1 MDLTAGQAAHTDLES
16 VDITAQQREAVDQL
30 FEATERSFREKQAA
44 SVRRDWCNPIPGE
57 RKVETLQS
65 FLKAFHDE
73 STMEITT
80 CSVCYIKKKPGDLS
94 DVDWKRA
101 VPAEI
106 LPAMTS
112 LLACKKCFPE
122 RDGENVV
129 PICFTCRAAFD

>member
-57 RKVETLQS
+57 RQVETVQS

-80 CSVCYIKKKPGDLS
+80 CSVCYIKKAKRSLRRRLEKGGSRGDFAGNDESPG
-94 DVDWKRA
+94 V
-101 VPAEI
+101 
-106 LPAMTS
+106 
-112 LLACKKCFPE
+112 
-122 RDGENVV
+122 
-129 PICFTCRAAFD
+129 